1 VVSAHAARVAEPWSG
16 FGLGL
21 VLAVILVFGFALVNV
36 LVLGIAFRAILTLV
50 AIRRSIVNWVFVL
63 VVSVVTF
70 LVGMVFDFGLD
81 AARQ

>member
-21 VLAVILVFGFALVNV
+21 VLAVILVFGFALVVVFAFIAV
-36 LVLGIAFRAILTLV
+36 LVLAAILS
-50 AIRRSIVNWVFVL
+50 SIVGWVL
-63 VVSVVTF
+63 ALIVSVVTL
-70 LVGMVFDFGLD
+70 LVGMAFAFGLD

>member
-21 VLAVILVFGFALVNV
+21 VLAVILVFGFAFVNV

-50 AIRRSIVNWVFVL
+50 AILSSIVDRVHVI

-70 LVGMVFDFGLD
+70 LVGMVSDFGLD
-81 AARQ
+81 AAHQ

>member
-1 VVSAHAARVAEPWSG
+1 VVSAHAARVAEPWRG

-36 LVLGIAFRAILTLV
+36 LVLGIAFRAIFTLV
-50 AIRRSIVNWVFVL
+50 AIRRSIDDWVFVL

-70 LVGMVFDFGLD
+70 LVGMVSDFGLD